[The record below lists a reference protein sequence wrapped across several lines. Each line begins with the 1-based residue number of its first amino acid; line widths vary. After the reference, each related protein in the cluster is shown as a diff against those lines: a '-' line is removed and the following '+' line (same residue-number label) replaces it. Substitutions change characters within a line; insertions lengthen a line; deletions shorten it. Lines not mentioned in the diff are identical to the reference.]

1 MGREPLLGEEYS
13 PAPLLSGSARER
25 RQRPLHYGL
34 YAASLVTLCA
44 ALYLFIEGLML
55 LNQADA
61 QSSWRP
67 GSNLWGSVLSCSFSN
82 KSALPVILGSHEKSF
97 PLPFDNTRLWR
108 PSASCSCG
116 RAFWA

>member
-13 PAPLLSGSARER
+13 PAPLLSGTAREK

-44 ALYLFIEGLML
+44 ALYLFIEGLVL
-55 LNQADA
+55 LNHADA

-67 GSNLWGSVLSCSFSN
+67 GSNVWGSIVEACGILLLWPGTLGLIGCVLRH
-82 KSALPVILGSHEKSF
+82 PVCLGAVC
-97 PLPFDNTRLWR
+97 TYRL
-108 PSASCSCG
+108 G
-116 RAFWA
+116 TY